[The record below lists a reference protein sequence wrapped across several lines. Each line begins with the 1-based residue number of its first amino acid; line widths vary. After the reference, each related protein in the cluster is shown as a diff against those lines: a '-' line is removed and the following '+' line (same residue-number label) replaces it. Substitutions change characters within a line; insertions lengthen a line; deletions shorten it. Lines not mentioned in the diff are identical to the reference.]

1 MTSDINKDMTNIINF
16 PLDRVTGP
24 SLWSLSESER
34 HGIAEEYIDIYTEV
48 LMENLHSQGFDLDS
62 ENLINDITI
71 SMEIL
76 KSGILRELDLK
87 HPLQDIQE
95 KLYSLIE

>member
-16 PLDRVTGP
+16 PLDRIAGP
-24 SLWSLSESER
+24 SLWSLSEFER
-34 HGIAEEYIDIYTEV
+34 HEIAEEYIDIYTEV
-48 LMENLHSQGFDLDS
+48 LMENLHAQGFDLDS